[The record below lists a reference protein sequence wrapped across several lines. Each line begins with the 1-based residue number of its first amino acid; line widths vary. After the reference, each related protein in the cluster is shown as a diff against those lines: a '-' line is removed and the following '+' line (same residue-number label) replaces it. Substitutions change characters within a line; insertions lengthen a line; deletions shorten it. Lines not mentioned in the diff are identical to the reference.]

1 MKRPDKSQLL
11 KSYAASRLSLRAFLS
26 SLSEPQ
32 ATRPTDEAGWTV
44 VDHLAHLAA
53 WQNGITALLQRKP
66 RFKAMGL
73 PESASEER
81 NYDRLNEQIR
91 AAQRG
96 LTLAKVVKL
105 LDDADKNFRAVMAK
119 LTTADLHKPYAHY
132 AKIRKPSEQENEAVY
147 GWVEGNS
154 WHHIEEH
161 LPWMRQIIVDERMA
175 NLTEYGAGVKKLE
188 AALAETPRE
197 MWQFRPAAGE
207 WSVHEIIIHLAD
219 SELNAYARVRKALVE
234 PGSTIFGYDQDAW
247 AKTLDYHRRD
257 IGDALQLLRLVRKMT
272 HELLAGE
279 PAEAWSRSFLH
290 PEMKRQITLDEWVIM
305 YAGHIPAHI
314 AQIRANVEAWRA
326 TQSA

>member
-11 KSYAASRLSLRAFLS
+11 KKYASSRAMLRDFLAV
-26 SLSEPQ
+26 LSEPQ
-32 ATRPTDEAGWTV
+32 AVRPTDEAGWTIK
-44 VDHLAHLAA
+44 DHLAHLAA

-73 PESASEER
+73 PESAAEER
-81 NYDRLNEQIR
+81 NVDRINEQIR
-91 AAQRG
+91 AAQHG
-96 LTLAKVVKL
+96 LTLAQVVKL
-105 LDDADKNFRAVMAK
+105 LNDADKNFRAVLTK
-119 LTTADLHKPYAHY
+119 LPSADLFKPYAYY
-132 AKIRKPSEQENEAVY
+132 AKIRKPSEQENEPVY

-161 LPWMRQIIVDERMA
+161 LPWMQQIIVDERAA
-175 NLTEYGAGVKKLE
+175 NLTEYGAGFAKLE

-197 MWQFRPAAGE
+197 MWQFRPAPGE
-207 WSVHEIIIHLAD
+207 WSVHEIIVHLAD

-234 PGSTIFGYDQDAW
+234 PGSTIFGYDQDGW

-257 IGDALQLLRLVRKMT
+257 VGDALQLLRLVRKMT

-279 PAEAWSRSFLH
+279 PADVWSRSFFH
-290 PEMKRQITLDEWVIM
+290 PEMNRQITLDEWVIM

-314 AQIRANVEAWRA
+314 EQIRANVAAWRA
-326 TQSA
+326 A